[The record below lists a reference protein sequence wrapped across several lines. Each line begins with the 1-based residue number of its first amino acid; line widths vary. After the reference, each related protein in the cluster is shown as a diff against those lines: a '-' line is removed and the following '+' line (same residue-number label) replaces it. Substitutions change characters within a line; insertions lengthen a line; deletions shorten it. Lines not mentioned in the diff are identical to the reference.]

1 MLYFLLYCMLNREY
15 EYQEYLYIF
24 MKSKKLELYV
34 LKVIFFKFVF
44 VMLNNIL
51 QINVKNI

>member
-15 EYQEYLYIF
+15 EYQEYLYEV
-24 MKSKKLELYV
+24 MKSKKMELYV

-44 VMLNNIL
+44 VMLDNIL
-51 QINVKNI
+51 QIYVNV